1 MLPAKLE
8 PTALIDLY
16 AQQSSPLEFSPW
28 ETNPM
33 QRPLWDRIQE
43 IYYLTLPVARSER
56 SAYLAGACNNDP
68 LLVREVA
75 SLLHAD
81 DTADGFLESPVF
93 ELGLKVISSS
103 NRDQASISTAELGG
117 SLVGKA
123 IGERYLVESELG
135 HGGIGKVYLAR
146 DLTLHHRK
154 VVMKV
159 LLDASLADPYVVT
172 KFHQEVEALSRIDHP
187 NVVSVLG
194 AGELPDGKP
203 YIVMQYV
210 DGVTLRSQIPTE
222 GMDLERAALILKQMG
237 AALEDVHEQRI
248 FHRDLKPENILIQFL
263 KGGTEWVKI
272 VDFGIAKVKDSVVAP
287 STANK
292 VSVGTVLYMSPEQLR
307 GGERITAAS
316 DIYSM
321 GIIAYE
327 MITGRRPFNP
337 SSAPQLLE
345 MHREGVRLNPIDL
358 RPNLST
364 EARAI
369 LLRALSFDP
378 AARYQNAVQF
388 GDHLARAL
396 TEGKEPIKIAPRYPV
411 DVETIGSRGPSNPT
425 TPVVLQRTNPRLKY
439 LIGTLLIVF
448 VGITIAIYLGTKPST
463 RPENQVSATPQP
475 TPPERSFNY
484 SLDVQKMRGGK
495 PYQAAYLSTGK
506 EIFETG
512 YKFRLNVS
520 SPEPGFLY
528 VFNEGEPSTS
538 GTSFTILH
546 PLPSTNHGSATL
558 GSNQLVQTG
567 WYEFADKSGTENFWI
582 VWSTSQIP
590 ELEAAKTAAFK
601 HPDGGLTGDI
611 LAATKKFL
619 IAKKEEVKTK
629 YSTNKETHQ
638 TKVYGNGDVL
648 VRMVEFQHR

>member
-1 MLPAKLE
+1 ME
-8 PTALIDLY
+8 
-16 AQQSSPLEFSPW
+16 
-28 ETNPM
+28 
-33 QRPLWDRIQE
+33 RPHWDRIQE

-56 SAYLAGACNNDP
+56 SAYLMGACNNDP
-68 LLVREVA
+68 LLVREVT

-93 ELGLKVISSS
+93 QLGLKVISNS
-103 NRDQASISTAELGG
+103 NRDQATIRTHERGET
-117 SLVGKA
+117 LVGTV
-123 IGERYLVESELG
+123 IDHRYLVERELG

-146 DLTLHHRK
+146 DVTLHHRK
-154 VVMKV
+154 VVIKV
-159 LLDASLADPYVVT
+159 LLQTSLADPYVVT
-172 KFHQEVEALSRIDHP
+172 KFRQEVEALSRIEHP

-210 DGVTLRSQIPTE
+210 EGVTLRSQIPSE
-222 GMDLERAALILKQMG
+222 GMDLERVAVILKQIG

-248 FHRDLKPENILIQFL
+248 FHRDLKPENILLQFL
-263 KGGTEWVKI
+263 RGGTEWVKI

-292 VSVGTVLYMSPEQLR
+292 VPVGTVLYMSPEQLR

-321 GIIAYE
+321 GVIAYE

-364 EARAI
+364 EARPI

-396 TEGKEPIKIAPRYPV
+396 TQGNEPIKIAPLYQV
-411 DVETIGSRGPSNPT
+411 DAETIASTPALNPT
-425 TPVVLQRTNPRLKY
+425 TTVVPQSTRPTLKY
-439 LIGTLLIVF
+439 LIGTLLIV
-448 VGITIAIYLGTKPST
+448 VVAAGVAIYLSKGTST
-463 RPENQVSATPQP
+463 SPDNQVSAMPQQQP
-475 TPPERSFNY
+475 TPLERSFNY
-484 SLDVQKMRGGK
+484 WLDVQKMRGGK
-495 PYQAAYLSTGK
+495 PYQDAFLSSGK
-506 EIFETG
+506 DIFETG

-528 VFNEGEPSTS
+528 VFNEGQPSRS
-538 GTSFTILH
+538 GTSFTILY

-558 GSNQLVQTG
+558 GSNQLVPTG
-567 WYEFADKSGTENFWI
+567 WNEFADESGTENFWI
-582 VWSTSQIP
+582 VWSTSSVP
-590 ELEAAKTAAFK
+590 ELEAAKAEAFK
-601 HPDGGLTGDI
+601 HPDGGLTGDT
-611 LAATKKFL
+611 LAATKRFL

-629 YSTNKETHQ
+629 YTTNKDTHH
-638 TKVYGNGDVL
+638 TTVRGNGDLL